1 MTGVPEDL
9 LTCAYLLSDVLG
21 KVNTDTFTY
30 EELNTF
36 TDQYIGGLS
45 FAIQPYTS
53 YRDMNDFRNY
63 FKVTAKVLEHNEDRL
78 FELLEALALT
88 SHVGTRPASRKSW
101 KKSRRVGMHCF
112 SHEA

>member
-1 MTGVPEDL
+1 MTGVPEDFSHAHICF
-9 LTCAYLLSDVLG
+9 LTSSERY
-21 KVNTDTFTY
+21 NTDTFTY

-63 FKVTAKVLEHNEDRL
+63 FKVTAKFWNIMRTGSLSFLKPWH
-78 FELLEALALT
+78 
-88 SHVGTRPASRKSW
+88 
-101 KKSRRVGMHCF
+101 
-112 SHEA
+112 